1 MQGDGL
7 LEWKGR
13 LVKYSMNNLSP
24 MTRPKLDVAQFN
36 QALTSSLLS
45 EDEESIIDYIRY
57 TGVFDELKMRK
68 DLSLPSKPPA
78 LWLLAQAC
86 EKIGEKIPEH
96 FLRIKSWS
104 KARSEDA
111 IAWDGNLVC
120 CIVYNCDGIEV
131 SPTSGTALYH
141 TFAVHR
147 ELFLGLDY

>member
-1 MQGDGL
+1 M
-7 LEWKGR
+7 LECKGR
-13 LVKYSMNNLSP
+13 PIKYSMKKLSP
-24 MTRPKLDVAQFN
+24 VTRPILEVAKFN
-36 QALTSSLLS
+36 QALASSLLS
-45 EDEESIIDYIRY
+45 DEEESIIDYIRY
-57 TGVFDELKMRK
+57 TGIFDELKMRK

-86 EKIGEKIPEH
+86 EKVGEKIPEH
-96 FLRIKSWS
+96 FSKIKSWS
-104 KARSEDA
+104 KSRSEDA

-120 CIVYNCDGIEV
+120 CIVYNCDGIEI

>member
-7 LEWKGR
+7 LECKGR
-13 LVKYSMNNLSP
+13 FVKYSMNNLSP
-24 MTRPKLDVAQFN
+24 MTRPILDVAKFN
-36 QALTSSLLS
+36 QALSSSLLS
-45 EDEESIIDYIRY
+45 EEEESIIDYIRY
-57 TGVFDELKMRK
+57 TGVFDELKIRK

-96 FLRIKSWS
+96 FSKIKSWS
-104 KARSEDA
+104 KSRSEDA

-120 CIVYNCDGIEV
+120 CIVYNCDGIEI

-147 ELFLGLDY
+147 ELFLG

>member
-1 MQGDGL
+1 
-7 LEWKGR
+7 
-13 LVKYSMNNLSP
+13 
-24 MTRPKLDVAQFN
+24 
-36 QALTSSLLS
+36 
-45 EDEESIIDYIRY
+45 
-57 TGVFDELKMRK
+57 MRT

-96 FLRIKSWS
+96 FSKIKSWS
-104 KARSEDA
+104 KSRSEDA

-120 CIVYNCDGIEV
+120 CIVYNCDGIEI

>member
-1 MQGDGL
+1 M
-7 LEWKGR
+7 LEFIVR
-13 LVKYSMNNLSP
+13 LVKYRMTNLSP
-24 MTRPKLDVAQFN
+24 LKRPLIEVSRFN
-36 QALTSSLLS
+36 MALAEALLTN
-45 EDEESIIDYIRY
+45 EEESIIDYIRY

-96 FLRIKSWS
+96 FSKIKSWS
-104 KARSEDA
+104 KSRSEDA

-120 CIVYNCDGIEV
+120 CIVYSCDGIEI

>member
-1 MQGDGL
+1 M
-7 LEWKGR
+7 LECKGR
-13 LVKYSMNNLSP
+13 PIKYSMKNLSP
-24 MTRPKLDVAQFN
+24 ITRPILEVAKFN
-36 QALTSSLLS
+36 QALASSLLS
-45 EDEESIIDYIRY
+45 DVEESIIDYIRY

-86 EKIGEKIPEH
+86 EKVGEKIPKH
-96 FLRIKSWS
+96 FSKIKSWS
-104 KARSEDA
+104 KSRSEDA

-120 CIVYNCDGIEV
+120 CIVYNCDGIEI

>member
-7 LEWKGR
+7 LEYNGR
-13 LVKYSMNNLSP
+13 LIIYSMNNLPP
-24 MTRPKLDVAQFN
+24 MARPKLDVAQFN
-36 QALTSSLLS
+36 QALASSLLS
-45 EDEESIIDYIRY
+45 DEEESIIDYIRY

-96 FLRIKSWS
+96 FSKIKTWS
-104 KARSEDA
+104 KSRSEDA

>member
-1 MQGDGL
+1 M
-7 LEWKGR
+7 K
-13 LVKYSMNNLSP
+13 NLSP
-24 MTRPKLDVAQFN
+24 ITRPLLEVAKFN
-36 QALTSSLLS
+36 QALASSMLS
-45 EDEESIIDYIRY
+45 EEEESIIDYIRY

-86 EKIGEKIPEH
+86 EKIGEKIPEQ
-96 FLRIKSWS
+96 FSKIKSWS
-104 KARSEDA
+104 KSRSEDA

-120 CIVYNCDGIEV
+120 CIVYSCDGIEI

>member
-1 MQGDGL
+1 M
-7 LEWKGR
+7 LECKGR
-13 LVKYSMNNLSP
+13 LIKYSMKNLSP
-24 MTRPKLDVAQFN
+24 TTRPILEVAKFN
-36 QALTSSLLS
+36 QALASSLLS
-45 EDEESIIDYIRY
+45 DEEESIIDYIRY

-86 EKIGEKIPEH
+86 EKVGEKIPKH
-96 FLRIKSWS
+96 FSKIKSWS
-104 KARSEDA
+104 KSRSEDA

-120 CIVYNCDGIEV
+120 CIVYNCDGIEI

>member
-1 MQGDGL
+1 M
-7 LEWKGR
+7 KN
-13 LVKYSMNNLSP
+13 LVP
-24 MTRPKLDVAQFN
+24 MTRPILEVAKFN
-36 QALTSSLLS
+36 QALASSFLT
-45 EDEESIIDYIRY
+45 EEEESIIDYIRY

-96 FLRIKSWS
+96 FSKIKSWS
-104 KARSEDA
+104 KSISEDA

-120 CIVYNCDGIEV
+120 CIVYNCDGIEI
-131 SPTSGTALYH
+131 SPTSGTTLYH

-147 ELFLGLDY
+147 ELFSGLDY

>member
-7 LEWKGR
+7 LECKGR

-24 MTRPKLDVAQFN
+24 KTRPKLDVAKFN
-36 QALTSSLLS
+36 QALASSLLS
-45 EDEESIIDYIRY
+45 EEEESIIDYIRY
-57 TGVFDELKMRK
+57 TGVFDELKIRK

-78 LWLLAQAC
+78 LWRLAQAC

-96 FLRIKSWS
+96 FSKIKSWS
-104 KARSEDA
+104 KSRSEDA

-141 TFAVHR
+141 TFVVHR

>member
-1 MQGDGL
+1 MSRPL
-7 LEWKGR
+7 HSSNRSPCR
-13 LVKYSMNNLSP
+13 LAVLKISF
-24 MTRPKLDVAQFN
+24 TQ
-36 QALTSSLLS
+36 
-45 EDEESIIDYIRY
+45 IDYIRY

-96 FLRIKSWS
+96 FSKIKSWS
-104 KARSEDA
+104 KSRSEDA

-120 CIVYNCDGIEV
+120 CIVYNCDGVEI